1 MGNAGYTCIRRT
13 FCWLNIILWLC
24 SCAFLGAG
32 LWLRLSYEGYA
43 TLLPQHAALS
53 ADTIFMGIG
62 GTGFVV
68 SFFGCCGA
76 WAQSRC
82 LLVLY
87 FMLIVMLFMS
97 EFLVGSIAF
106 LFRGGLGRTL
116 ANELRFGIERHYN
129 VSDRGSLV
137 APSVSAIWDS
147 VQQSVSR
154 VFLFVK
160 KETPIPFSF
169 QFECC
174 GVSSYE
180 DWYDIQTWPG
190 KRWVPESC
198 CRTLYDQRQV
208 LTEGSGDGLLRA
220 DCGRSENPSLWWDKG
235 CAHSLQS
242 WFTGQLNVVGA
253 VGLGIAFVQL
263 FGLITSMLLF
273 CTVKHKRAS
282 DTYKSYSPSIDP
294 QTRTSS
300 WED

>member
-43 TLLPQHAALS
+43 TLLPQHAGLS

-76 WAQSRC
+76 WVQSRC

-129 VSDRGSLV
+129 TSDRGSLV
-137 APSVSAIWDS
+137 APSVASIWDS
-147 VQQSVSR
+147 VQQS
-154 VFLFVK
+154 
-160 KETPIPFSF
+160 
-169 QFECC
+169 FECC

-180 DWYDIQTWPG
+180 DWYDIQSWPG

-208 LTEGSGDGLLRA
+208 LTEGSGDGMMRA